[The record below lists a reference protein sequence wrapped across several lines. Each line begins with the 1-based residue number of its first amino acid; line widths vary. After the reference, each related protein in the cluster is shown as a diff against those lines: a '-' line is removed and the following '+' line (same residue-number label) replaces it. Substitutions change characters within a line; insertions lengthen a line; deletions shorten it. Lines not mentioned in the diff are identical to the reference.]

1 MASGRL
7 LGFLGLGLWAVGS
20 LGLPAAMAAEV
31 GRVTEGQGPAF
42 ADNAG
47 TTRSLVRETGVML
60 NDLVR
65 TAPEGRVAMTLGE
78 RTTLRM
84 GGQARVRI
92 DRFIANQGGTITI
105 GSGAVGVD
113 VQGRLPRGLTVRSP
127 YALVAVRGTRFVVG
141 REPARGFSVLV
152 DQGRVDVRAAGVTV
166 TLGPGEGTT
175 VARRG
180 QRPAPPTPW
189 SRERAASFRALLR

>member
-1 MASGRL
+1 
-7 LGFLGLGLWAVGS
+7 
-20 LGLPAAMAAEV
+20 MAAQV

-42 ADNAG
+42 AENAG

-65 TAPEGRVAMTLGE
+65 TEREGRVAMTLGE

-92 DRFIANQGGTITI
+92 DRFIASQGGTITI

-113 VQGRLPRGLTVRSP
+113 TQGRLPRGLTVRSP

-141 REPARGFSVLV
+141 AEPTRGFSVLV
-152 DQGRVDVRAAGVTV
+152 DEGRVDVRAGGVTV
-166 TLGPGEGTT
+166 KLGPGEGTT

-180 QRPAPPTPW
+180 ERPSPPAPW

>member
-1 MASGRL
+1 MATRRW
-7 LGFLGLGLWAVGS
+7 LGAFGFGLWTVAS
-20 LGLPAAMAAEV
+20 LGLSSAMAAEV

-65 TAPEGRVAMTLGE
+65 TEREGRVAMTLGE

-84 GGQARVRI
+84 GGLARVRI
-92 DRFIANQGGTITI
+92 DRFIANQGGTITV
-105 GSGAVGVD
+105 GAGAVGVD
-113 VQGRLPRGLTVRSP
+113 TQGRLPQGLTVRSP

-141 REPARGFSVLV
+141 AEPGRGFSVLV
-152 DQGRVDVRAAGVTV
+152 DQGRVDVRAGGVTIP
-166 TLGPGEGTT
+166 LGPGEGTT

-180 QRPAPPTPW
+180 ERPSPPASW
-189 SRERAASFRALLR
+189 SRERAARFRALLR